1 MRVMLYV
8 QHLLGIGHLVR
19 ASRIA
24 SALEADGQDVTMVT
38 GGMAVDGFPDKRIA
52 NVQLPPLRSAD
63 DSFSGLADQH
73 GREAGDAFLNR
84 RKEALIGAFENIE
97 PDCLIV
103 EAFPF
108 ARRQMR
114 FELLPLLDHVNALPP
129 GKRPMVVSSIRDILQ
144 PKSPKRDMA
153 TARLVQDYFD
163 LVLVHGDERFAT
175 LDETFSTATS
185 IADRT
190 VYTGMVA
197 ADDAD
202 PSDAERYDVIVS
214 AGGGAVGGELLGAS
228 LAARALTSLN
238 SARWLVVTGPNLPD
252 PALAR
257 LQSEVADGVEI
268 VRFRPDLAGLL
279 RRAKV
284 SVSQAGYNTISD
296 VLRAQCASVLVP
308 FAAHGEQEQTSRATR
323 LQANGLAVCV
333 KSDQL
338 SPANLAAAID
348 AACAQHR
355 GQAAGIRLDGA
366 GATAEILR
374 ARYNAFRHARSA

>member
-1 MRVMLYV
+1 MKVMFYV

-24 SALEADGQDVTMVT
+24 SALKADGQDVTMVT
-38 GGMAVDGFPDKRIA
+38 GGMAVDGFPAEHIT
-52 NVQLPPLRSAD
+52 NLQLPPLRSAD
-63 DSFSGLADQH
+63 DSFSGLADEH
-73 GREAGDAFLNR
+73 GREAGEAFLNR
-84 RKEALIGAFENIE
+84 RKEALIGAFEDIE

-114 FELLPLLDHVNALPP
+114 FELLPLLDHVKALPP
-129 GKRPMVVSSIRDILQ
+129 GRRPMVVSSIRDILQ
-144 PKSPKRDMA
+144 PKSQQRDVA

-175 LDETFSTATS
+175 LDETFSTAAS

-202 PSDAERYDVIVS
+202 PSDADRYDVIVS
-214 AGGGAVGGELLGAS
+214 AGGGAVGEGVLGAS

-238 SARWLVVTGPNLPD
+238 SARWLIVAGPNLPD
-252 PALAR
+252 PALSR
-257 LQSEVADGVEI
+257 LQTEAADGVEI
-268 VRFRPDLAGLL
+268 ARFRPDLAGLL

-284 SVSQAGYNTISD
+284 SVSQAGYNTVAD

-308 FAAHGEQEQTSRATR
+308 FAAHGELEQTTRAKR
-323 LQANGLAVCV
+323 LQADGLAVCI

-338 SPANLAAAID
+338 SPASLAAAID
-348 AACAQHR
+348 AACVQHR

-366 GATAEILR
+366 AATAGILR
-374 ARYNAFRHARSA
+374 ERYNAFRHGRSA